1 MFIQMLGRLPIIL
14 IILGSGL
21 QLTAADPAGLEFF
34 EKKIR
39 PVLVSE
45 CYKCHSKDEK
55 VKGELRLDWKGGWQ
69 KGGES
74 GATIIPGRVGKSL
87 LIQAIRHA
95 DADLKMPPKKKLS
108 TEQIADFEKWVAMGA
123 PDPRTTGDATASEK
137 KLNLDAARQFWDFQ
151 PVSKPTVPKLKRADW
166 AYTDIDRFVLTA
178 LEGKDIEPVQD
189 ANNLILLRRLYFD
202 MVGLPPTPDQMAT
215 FEQAAAKNR
224 KAAIE
229 KVVDE
234 LLASPH
240 FGERWGRHWLDVVRF
255 SESTG
260 GGRTALMKEAWRYR
274 DYVVNAF
281 NTDKPYTDFIREQ
294 IAGDLIKGGSIEQK
308 REELTATAFLL
319 LGPTNYELQDKTVLE
334 MDIVDEQMDTMGKA
348 FMALTIGCARCHDHK
363 FDPIRTEDYYGMA
376 GIFKSTKAVI
386 HSNVSTWN
394 KRPLPM
400 SPEQEKLS
408 KEQTVQI
415 AALKKEINKLKKKT
429 GPKATAATPVSV
441 DSLPGIVVD
450 DLQAKLKGAWTRSN
464 SNKGYVGANYIHDGA
479 ADKGEKA
486 VSYKIKIPNDSK
498 FEVRV
503 SYTHGDNRDR
513 KVPVLIR
520 HADGEVTKYIDQ
532 TKKPPID
539 GHFISLGTFDFL
551 AGEWEAV
558 VISTKGT
565 TQHVI
570 ADAVQFLPEGAPVV
584 AQKKPKPEQKPV
596 KPNPSADKTNLA
608 KMQKELKALESKA
621 VKRPQIIAAE
631 EAVKPG
637 DIQIAIRGNVH
648 NAGPKTPRR
657 FIQVLNQGPLPKI
670 APKASGRMELANWMA
685 SAEHPLTARVFVNR
699 VWHHL
704 FGKGLV
710 ASVDNFGHM
719 GQLPTNQALLDH
731 LALRFVKEGWSVKE
745 LIRGIVLS
753 RVYQLSSETGAQ
765 AKVDVENKLHW
776 RQNRRRLQAE
786 AIRDSILSV
795 SGQLNTTVGGATI
808 KTGTTTE
815 YDYKFGDS
823 RRSLYTPVY
832 RNTPLEILAVFDFA
846 DPNLVV
852 GERTTSSVPTQALYL
867 MNNPFVRTQSEAAAK
882 RLLTEELIDN
892 TARIKNAFRRT
903 LGRNPTSSERE
914 ILLKF
919 LGQEKD
925 GTKAWGT
932 IFHSLYGSLDFR
944 FLN

>member
-1 MFIQMLGRLPIIL
+1 MDLSRLIVL
-14 IILGSGL
+14 ALLCSFGFSGIVSAAKP
-21 QLTAADPAGLEFF
+21 TAAGLAFF

-39 PVLVSE
+39 PVLVE
-45 CYKCHSKDEK
+45 RCYKCHSAESEK
-55 VKGELRLDWKGGWQ
+55 LKGELMLDTRVGIR

-74 GATIIPGRVGKSL
+74 GHAVVPGKLKESL
-87 LIQAIRHA
+87 LIESIRYENE
-95 DADLKMPPKKKLS
+95 DLEMPPKGKLP
-108 TEQIADFEKWVAMGA
+108 EAVIADFEKWVMMGA
-123 PDPRTTGDATASEK
+123 PDPRDGGAIAEK
-137 KLNLDAARQFWDFQ
+137 PNWEKSKNHWAFKLPEQPAR
-151 PVSKPTVPKLKRADW
+151 PKVKDDNWVRS
-166 AYTDIDRFVLTA
+166 DIDRFVLA
-178 LEGKDIEPVQD
+178 EMDKQSLKPVGEAD
-189 ANNLILLRRLYFD
+189 RRTLIRRLFFD
-202 MVGLPPTPDQMAT
+202 LNGVPPQPKEVET
-215 FEQAAAKNR
+215 FVADKDP
-224 KAAIE
+224 KAFE
-229 KVVDE
+229 KLVDR
-234 LLASPH
+234 LLASES

-429 GPKATAATPVSV
+429 GPKAPAATPVSV

-486 VSYKIKIPNDSK
+486 VSYKVKIPSDSK

-584 AQKKPKPEQKPV
+584 AQKKPNPEQKPV

-608 KMQKELKALESKA
+608 KMQKQLKALEAKA
-621 VKRPQIIAAE
+621 VKQPQIIAAE

-795 SGQLNTTVGGATI
+795 SGKLNTTMGGATI

-892 TARIKNAFRRT
+892 DARIENAYRRT

-925 GTKAWGT
+925 GAKAWGT
-932 IFHSLYGSLDFR
+932 IFHSLFGSLDFR